1 MTTPI
6 SNRPAPPPEFNP
18 TGETALRDPASMFVQ
33 ARVDNPVFWAPELQA
48 WIVTRREDV
57 DAALMDWQSF
67 SCRGNGGNI
76 PVPDAFSEIV
86 PSALM
91 SQIMIGMDPP
101 EHTEARKVAQR
112 GFLKPVIEALVP
124 EIEARAHRIIDKFA
138 DKGVADLME
147 EYCLELT
154 TQTLMALLGLPEEDE
169 QTMRSLRDDHFVILA
184 SGREPMEEPL
194 RSQVWERYAKAQ
206 LRLRALVEERR
217 EGSGTDIITTM
228 ATARNRE
235 GGPALSAERIAMHL
249 TEFSAAGTDTT
260 AQAIANAILFLSAA
274 PEQLA
279 QAQADDSLWSRVIEE
294 TVRRRPSAPFAS
306 RQATR
311 DIEIAGVSIAEGEV
325 LWLSLASA
333 NTDPS
338 HYVDPEKWDIN
349 RENPEDH
356 YAFTKGRHACLG
368 QPLGRAQGAAA
379 LRVLFARIPSLR
391 AVPDAP
397 QEFLPLAML
406 PIRRNLA
413 VAWNTEDTARETVK
427 SA

>member
-1 MTTPI
+1 MTTPT
-6 SNRPAPPPEFNP
+6 SERPTAPPEFNP
-18 TGETALRDPASMFVQ
+18 TGMAALRDPASMYVQ
-33 ARVDNPVFWAPELQA
+33 ARKDNPVFWSPELHT

-57 DAALMDWQSF
+57 DAVLMDWESF
-67 SCRGNGGNI
+67 SCLGNGGNI
-76 PVPDAFSEIV
+76 PVPDKFAEIV
-86 PSALM
+86 PSSLM
-91 SQIMIGMDPP
+91 SKIMISMDPP
-101 EHTEARKVAQR
+101 EHTEARRVAQR
-112 GFLKPVIEALVP
+112 GFLKPVIDALVP
-124 EIEARAHRIIDKFA
+124 EIEARAHRIIDRFA
-138 DKGVADLME
+138 DAGAVDLMD

-154 TQTLMALLGLPEEDE
+154 TQTLMALLGLPDEDE
-169 QTMRSLRDDHFVILA
+169 RMMRTLRDDHFAILA
-184 SGREPMEEPL
+184 SGREPMEEP
-194 RSQVWERYAKAQ
+194 RCTQVWDRYTRAQ

-217 EGSGTDIITTM
+217 EGSGNDIITTM

-279 QAQADDSLWSRVIEE
+279 QAQADASLWSRVIEE

-306 RQATR
+306 RQAAR
-311 DIEIAGVSIAEGEV
+311 DVEISGVAVTKGDM
-325 LWLSLASA
+325 LWLALASA
-333 NTDPS
+333 NTDPT
-338 HYVDPEKWDIN
+338 HYADPEKWDIH

-379 LRVLFARIPSLR
+379 LRVLFTRLPSLR

-413 VAWNTEDTARETVK
+413 VAWNRDDALAGQT
-427 SA
+427 S